1 MATGDRD
8 DAFIKLRR
16 SAVNRLRYIEF
27 LVWFRG
33 FVSRKDIIDQYR
45 IAEAAATKDFKQYSE
60 AYPENLVYDVRA
72 KRYALSEKFRPAF
85 SHDPKAALNALA
97 GIGSHRPFNRPSLI
111 ESDFV
116 QGVHRLNRPEVV
128 AALTRAISTK
138 SIIRCEYSSVESGY
152 KQRVLAPRAI
162 ATDGDRWHIRG
173 YVPEENDF
181 RDFTLA
187 RFGNVS
193 LDGEGTAREFQS
205 IDDPAWV
212 TKVAVCLTAHP
223 SAEHPES
230 IAASCGLVDGELK
243 VEIRCALLG
252 YFLRR
257 WRVDVTDE
265 GAMNPDAYQLRLS
278 NVDEVRRTVNRTTKN
293 PWALDALAKEQMQS
307 VVKQVE

>member
-16 SAVNRLRYIEF
+16 GAVNRLRYIEF

-85 SHDPKAALNALA
+85 SHDPKAALNSLA

-128 AALTRAISTK
+128 AGLTRSISTK
-138 SIIRCEYSSVESGY
+138 SIVHCEYSSVGSGY

-162 ATDGDRWHIRG
+162 ATDGDRWHIRA
-173 YVPEENDF
+173 YVPEKREF

-187 RFGNVS
+187 RFGKVS
-193 LDGEGTAREFQS
+193 LEGEGTARKYKDEE
-205 IDDPAWV
+205 DYAWE
-212 TKVAVCLTAHP
+212 TRVAVCLTAHP
-223 SAEHPES
+223 SAKFPES
-230 IAASCGLVDGELK
+230 ISASCDLVNGELNLE
-243 VEIRCALLG
+243 VRCALIG

-257 WRVDVTDE
+257 WRIDVTDT
-265 GAMNPDAYQLRLS
+265 GVMNPAAFQLRLK
-278 NVDEVRRTVNRTTKN
+278 NVDEVREVITRVTNNT
-293 PWALDALAKEQMQS
+293 WALDALAEEQMQS
-307 VVKQVE
+307 VLGQAG